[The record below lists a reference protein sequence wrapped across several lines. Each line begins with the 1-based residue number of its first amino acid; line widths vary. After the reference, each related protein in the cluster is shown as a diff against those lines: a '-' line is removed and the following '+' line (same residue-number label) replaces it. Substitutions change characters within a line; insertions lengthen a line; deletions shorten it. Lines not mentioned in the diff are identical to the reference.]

1 MKKRI
6 LVLVLALVMLLQC
19 GCALA
24 PTDTINGDVLLAD
37 EIVSSDDVTLT
48 NTTSASAIQTL
59 IVSDKA
65 YVRGGPWADK
75 NWHKILEERKIDDG
89 TIIIKNGL
97 TSTNTTRLG
106 LFKYDISGLSVE
118 DIGFAEFGMRF
129 DSLQNGMDVTF
140 DIYWIDENWDEKTVT
155 WNTKPAMVSSTP
167 IISNVITTSVEKI
180 DATDA
185 LLKLVNSGKK
195 TVSIMV
201 VQTVNTDTETRI
213 SFAKSTELDYP
224 HFVIYKDA
232 DVKNQAYVK
241 QLVADE
247 AENQAIWDYAKQMF
261 DEWYERYSALLKTPL
276 NEAELIVSD
285 ASQYNKT
292 SYSTG
297 ANPTSA
303 MKEYK
308 TRTYGDLTDMSKYV
322 DVTAEQKFDK
332 YGGIIDP
339 AMRQEAT
346 GFFYSTKI
354 GDRWWIIDPLG
365 YPCYIRALSGVVY
378 SYQNSPKQKE
388 AAYEK
393 YGNLDKWA
401 IATTRHLMDDLH
413 FNACASPS
421 SQIKTVENGI
431 AWQGGPGFMG
441 AYGTSIG
448 VNNSNGGST
457 TFSEN
462 NTMPVFDP
470 GFVTFAEE
478 RAAANIPAY
487 ANDPMFLGYTTDNE
501 LPMQTGM
508 IYDYMKISPTK
519 EVNHYSYACTW
530 YWVTKMTGKDNPQNE
545 DITEE
550 LEQLFRS
557 FVWDRYYNVVC
568 SAIRKYD
575 PNHMIM
581 GTRFLTVVKDAPWV
595 LRFASLYLDCIT
607 VNWYGQW
614 EPNAEDVY
622 DFASNADLPFMVTEF
637 YAKAEENEDGL
648 ANTSGAGFFVKT
660 QQDRADHYQSFTLR
674 LLEAKNCIGWHWFQ
688 YTDNDPTGNPTD
700 VSSIDANKGIVSNT
714 HKEYTDLTDD
724 MTDINK
730 NVYSLIK
737 YFDAKYAK

>member
-6 LVLVLALVMLLQC
+6 TVLVLVLVMLLQC

-24 PTDTINGDVLLAD
+24 PAETELIDK
-37 EIVSSDDVTLT
+37 IVSSDDVTLAKAT
-48 NTTSASAIQTL
+48 VGASTITL
-59 IVSDKA
+59 TADDMA
-65 YVRGGPWADK
+65 YVRGGTWADK

-97 TSTNTTRLG
+97 TSTNTTRLA
-106 LFKYDISGLSVE
+106 LFKYDVSGLSAD
-118 DIGFAEFGMRF
+118 DIGFAEFNMSF

-185 LLKLVNSGKK
+185 LLKLVNSGKN
-195 TVSIMV
+195 TVSLMV

-213 SFAKSTELDYP
+213 SFAKSIELDYP

-232 DVKNQAYVK
+232 NIKDQAYIK
-241 QLVADE
+241 QLVDDE

-261 DEWYERYSALLKTPL
+261 DEWYERYFALLKTPL

-332 YGGIIDP
+332 YGGIIDEQ
-339 AMRQEAT
+339 MRQKAT

-388 AAYEK
+388 AAYELF
-393 YGNLDKWA
+393 GNLDKWA
-401 IATTRHLMDDLH
+401 IATTRHLMNDLH

-421 SQIKTVENGI
+421 TQIKDVVDGMI
-431 AWQGGPGFMG
+431 WQGGPGFVG

-470 GFVTFAEE
+470 GFVTYADE

-530 YWVTKMTGKDNPQNE
+530 YWITRMTGKENPKNE

-622 DFASNADLPFMVTEF
+622 DFAANADLPFMVTEF

-700 VSSIDANKGIVSNT
+700 VSSRDANKGIVSNT

-730 NVYSLIK
+730 NVYTLIK

>member
-1 MKKRI
+1 M
-6 LVLVLALVMLLQC
+6 LALVMLLQC
-19 GCALA
+19 ACAVVPA
-24 PTDTINGDVLLAD
+24 DVIEGEAELAD
-37 EIVSSDDVTLT
+37 SILSNDDVKHVNT
-48 NTTSASAIQTL
+48 NADATTFNITTNYM
-59 IVSDKA
+59 A
-65 YVRGGPWADK
+65 YVRGGTWADK
-75 NWHKILEERKIDDG
+75 NWHKILEERNIDDG
-89 TIIIKNGL
+89 TIIVKNGL
-97 TSTNTTRLG
+97 TSTNTTRLA
-106 LFKYDISGLSVE
+106 LFKYDVSGLSAE
-118 DIGFAEFGMRF
+118 DIGFAEFGMSF

-224 HFVIYKDA
+224 HFVVYKDA
-232 DVKNQAYVK
+232 DAKNQAYVK
-241 QLVADE
+241 QLVEGE
-247 AENQAIWDYAKQMF
+247 AENQAIWDYAKRMY
-261 DEWYERYSALLKTPL
+261 DEWYERYFELVKTPL
-276 NEAELIVSD
+276 IDAELIVSD

-303 MKEYK
+303 MKEHK

-322 DVTAEQKFDK
+322 DVTKDIKYDKF
-332 YGGIIDP
+332 GGIMDE
-339 AMRQEAT
+339 ALRQEAT
-346 GFFYSTKI
+346 GYFYSTKI

-388 AAYEK
+388 AAYELF
-393 YGNLDKWA
+393 GNLDKWA
-401 IATTRHLMDDLH
+401 IATTRHLMDDLY

-421 SQIKTVENGI
+421 AQIKTVVNGMV
-431 AWQGGPGFMG
+431 WQGGPGFVG

-487 ANDPMFLGYTTDNE
+487 ANDPYFLGYTTDNE

-714 HKEYTDLTDD
+714 HREYTDLTDD
-724 MTDINK
+724 MIDINK
-730 NVYSLIK
+730 NVYTLIK